1 MLAKMDKLV
10 EKKPKKKRA
19 KDDGEL
25 TIADDSSDEL
35 DDNEKLQMV
44 IDNIWEKYDTDNSG
58 SLDMDQSRTFVK
70 DILKDVGGDFSEPVF
85 QAMFKS
91 FDEDRSGTLEKE
103 EILTFITKLIA
114 EDA

>member
-35 DDNEKLQMV
+35 DDNEKL
-44 IDNIWEKYDTDNSG
+44 
-58 SLDMDQSRTFVK
+58 
-70 DILKDVGGDFSEPVF
+70 
-85 QAMFKS
+85 
-91 FDEDRSGTLEKE
+91 
-103 EILTFITKLIA
+103 
-114 EDA
+114 